1 MKKIVLAGGSGFIGK
16 FLEEKFQQEGHEVIV
31 ISRSKPNIT
40 WADKQGIHDALED
53 ADMLINL
60 AGKSVDCR
68 YNEEN
73 KREILH
79 SRIGTTK
86 ILGDAIKTC
95 LHPPKLWI
103 NASTATIYRHAEDRP
118 MTEDNGE
125 IGEGF
130 SVEVAKKWE
139 QSFFRF
145 SFEKTRQVALRMAIV
160 LGPGGGVFTPYK
172 YLAKFGLGGKQ
183 GSGTQ
188 MFSWIH
194 VEDVYGIIKFIEANH
209 QLSGVFNC
217 SSPYPISNHY
227 LMKTVRNKLNRAV
240 GLPVPRPLLELGAI
254 FIRTETELVLK
265 SRWVRPERLQTAGFT
280 FKYPTIEQ
288 TIDDIVNEELK
299 TQYS

>member
-265 SRWVRPERLQTAGFT
+265 SRWVLPERLQKAGFT

>member
-16 FLEEKFQQEGHEVIV
+16 FLKEKFQQEGHEVVV
-31 ISRSKPNIT
+31 ISRSKPGIT

-53 ADMLINL
+53 ADLLINL

-183 GSGTQ
+183 GSGSQ

-194 VEDVYGIIKFIEANH
+194 VEDVYRIIRFIEANH

-217 SSPYPISNHY
+217 SSPYPISNNY
-227 LMKTVRNKLNRAV
+227 LMKTIRSKLNRSV

-265 SRWVRPERLQTAGFT
+265 SRWVIPERLQKAGFT

-288 TIDDIVNEELK
+288 TIDDIVREELNV
-299 TQYS
+299 QYS

>member
-1 MKKIVLAGGSGFIGK
+1 
-16 FLEEKFQQEGHEVIV
+16 LEEKFQQEGHEVIV

-103 NASTATIYRHAEDRP
+103 NASTATIYRHAEDRT

-194 VEDVYGIIKFIEANH
+194 VEDVYG
-209 QLSGVFNC
+209 
-217 SSPYPISNHY
+217 
-227 LMKTVRNKLNRAV
+227 
-240 GLPVPRPLLELGAI
+240 
-254 FIRTETELVLK
+254 
-265 SRWVRPERLQTAGFT
+265 
-280 FKYPTIEQ
+280 
-288 TIDDIVNEELK
+288 
-299 TQYS
+299 